1 MSTIQELRDEIEVLM
16 ADPRTNYLQILA
28 LLGKL
33 TVHLET
39 LERLYFHQDIA
50 ITAIQDKLDKGGKVE
65 VNVRYS

>member
-50 ITAIQDKLDKGGKVE
+50 ITAI
-65 VNVRYS
+65 